1 MKLILASS
9 SPRRAEILRNAG
21 ITYEVFPANVDESH
35 LPRESAPH
43 YVRRLALAKARSAA
57 EHAAHKDRQAIIIGA
72 DTVVVAKGKI
82 LGKPRDFTSARR
94 MLRLLS
100 GRTHSVLT
108 GLAVLRIPDGEEKI
122 AVEKTRVRFTKLSE
136 KEIDR
141 YLMTGE
147 PYHKAGAYAIQ
158 GIAGRYVTRI
168 EGCYFNVVG
177 LPLGRLWSLL
187 RELGWNDT
195 SRASQVSNT

>member
-9 SPRRAEILRNAG
+9 SPRRAEILRHAG
-21 ITYEVFPANVDESH
+21 LAFDVFPANVDESR
-35 LPRESAPH
+35 LPRESAPQF
-43 YVRRLALAKARSAA
+43 VRRLALAKASRAA
-57 EHAAHKDRQAIIIGA
+57 EVAARKGRTAIVIGA
-72 DTVVVAKGKI
+72 DTVVVAGGKI
-82 LGKPRDFTSARR
+82 LGKPGDLPTARR

-100 GRTHSVLT
+100 GRTHTVLT
-108 GLAVLRIPDGEEKI
+108 GLAVLQVPDGVERI
-122 AVEKTRVRFTKLSE
+122 AVEKTRVRFAKLSE
-136 KEIDR
+136 KEIDN

-177 LPLGRLWSLL
+177 LPLARLWSML
-187 RELGWNDT
+187 REFGYDH
-195 SRASQVSNT
+195 SAS